1 MSKSCCFAVV
11 LAVICLSVILLSS
24 EADAQPTI
32 GGATTCDA
40 FTLQE
45 VAKDIRDVKR
55 LLRSKTTTDGVG
67 ADNSK
72 RVLVSALMCENFS
85 DLFVM

>member
-1 MSKSCCFAVV
+1 MSKSCRFAVV
-11 LAVICLSVILLSS
+11 LAVICLSVILLLS

-40 FTLQE
+40 FTLEE

-55 LLRSKTTTDGVG
+55 LLRSKTMDDVA
-67 ADNSK
+67 ADKSK
-72 RVLVSALMCENFS
+72 QVLVSALMCENFS